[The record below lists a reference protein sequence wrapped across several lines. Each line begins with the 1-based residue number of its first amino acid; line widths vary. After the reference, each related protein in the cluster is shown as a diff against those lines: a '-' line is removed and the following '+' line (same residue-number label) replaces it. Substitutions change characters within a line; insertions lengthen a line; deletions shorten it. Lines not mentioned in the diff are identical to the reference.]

1 MSVILKLII
10 LGAMAAILTFL
21 SSTVL
26 NISWGAKTIA
36 LPPPEDIPE
45 EILRTEIITQAR
57 SPIDGKLLT
66 ASEYAQLTAKLQQR
80 TFPPKLSPKLRE
92 TVFLLRLRR
101 LIKQFFPF
109 IDI

>member
-1 MSVILKLII
+1 MRAIVKLII
-10 LGAMAAILTFL
+10 LGVTIFIFTVLT
-21 SSTVL
+21 STVL
-26 NISWGAKTIA
+26 NFQWGAKTIA

-45 EILRTEIITQAR
+45 EILRTEIITEAR

-66 ASEYAQLTAKLQQR
+66 AGEYAQLTAKIQER
-80 TFPPKLSPKLRE
+80 TFPPKLSPRVRE
-92 TVFLLRLRR
+92 TVFLLRLRS